1 MYSQTE
7 IAMDRDTIAVVLLL
21 SLAVLPLLSG
31 KNASKTAALITAPFR
46 FFVRRI
52 HAWSYLLNAK
62 EIIEAGYQRS
72 SGKPF
77 EVLSPDVR
85 FTFISEAKHIK
96 ELDTAPGNVLSL
108 YAAAKHLLQPVHTMN
123 GFDWFVDR
131 GVEGIGFVRTVRTLL
146 TNNMTKL
153 LPDLKVLAR
162 TRFEKLLHSH
172 ELVNGN
178 RHSPVYP
185 MVMKLVVLLNAAS
198 LFGSDI
204 AKDEEFQEAALSYVE
219 QTLINAEIVKLVPKF
234 LSRPVGEFLARR
246 LDSQKMFF
254 SRLVPIAEQR
264 IQDRDL
270 RSLGHD
276 IPKQADC
283 IQWIMETA
291 PRGQSWPA
299 ERIIQELMAIW
310 FGSVHPLCNTIVFAI
325 HDLCLHPEYAEPI
338 RKELDAQYE
347 AFEATGQGL
356 PLLDSFIKESARLTP
371 VESLSTRRCA
381 LQPFTFS
388 DGTKLAV
395 GEWAVTPCG
404 AIMRSEEHYPAA
416 SEFNGF
422 RFVDPEIL
430 KQVDNAGSF
439 SLAQPKPSKL
449 TDVDNSFLM
458 WGTGRMACPGRFYA
472 TAIMKVILGHIIMN
486 YDCSL
491 VEPSAPRSFT
501 WRTATVPKD
510 EAMVVFT
517 PR

>member
-7 IAMDRDTIAVVLLL
+7 TTTYRDTVVVVLLL
-21 SLAVLPLLSG
+21 CLAALPLGSG
-31 KNASKTAALITAPFR
+31 KSASKMTAAITAPYW
-46 FFVRRI
+46 FFVKRI
-52 HAWSYLLNAK
+52 RAWSYLLNAK
-62 EIIEAGYQRS
+62 EIIETGYQKS
-72 SGKPF
+72 DGEPF

-85 FTFISEAKHIK
+85 FTFVSDAKHIK
-96 ELDTAPGNVLSL
+96 ELDAAPGNVLSL

-153 LPDLKVLAR
+153 LPELRVLAR
-162 TRFEKLLHSH
+162 TRFEKLLQSNKI
-172 ELVNGN
+172 VDGT

-198 LFGSDI
+198 LFGSEI
-204 AKDEEFQEAALSYVE
+204 AKDEGFQESALSYVE
-219 QTLINAEIVKLVPKF
+219 QTLINAEIVKLVPK
-234 LSRPVGEFLARR
+234 LIARPVGEFLASR
-246 LDSQKMFF
+246 LDSQKVFF

-270 RSLGHD
+270 RNLGHD

-283 IQWIMETA
+283 IQWIMETM
-291 PRGQSWPA
+291 PRDQSWSA

-338 RKELDAQYE
+338 RKELEAQYG
-347 AFEATGQGL
+347 AFEATGKGL

-381 LQPFTFS
+381 LQPFNFS

-395 GEWAVTPCG
+395 GDWAVTPCG
-404 AIMRSEEHYPAA
+404 AIMRSEQHYPAA

-422 RFVDPEIL
+422 RFVDPERL
-430 KQVDNAGSF
+430 KQVNNDGSF
-439 SLAQPKPSKL
+439 HLAQPKPSKL
-449 TDVDNSFLM
+449 TDVDNSFLI
-458 WGTGRMACPGRFYA
+458 PGRFYA
-472 TAIMKVILGHIIMN
+472 TAIMKVVLGHIIMN

-491 VEPSAPRSFT
+491 VEPSAPRSFM

-510 EAMVVFT
+510 ETMVVFT